1 MDIQVNGR
9 ITKNKEKAVI
19 FIQTAKNTTVNGQE
33 TRNPEMA
40 HTSTRMVMSTLE
52 DGRMIEDL
60 GKEK

>member
-9 ITKNKEKAVI
+9 ITKNKERAVT

-33 TRNPEMA
+33 TRNQETA
-40 HTSTRMVMSTLE
+40 HTSIRMVMSTLE

>member
-9 ITKNKEKAVI
+9 ITKNKEKDVT

-33 TRNPEMA
+33 TRNQETA
-40 HTSTRMVMSTLE
+40 HTSIRMVMSTLE